1 MEPQT
6 RRPADEGEASS
17 RNVVGATHAFL
28 LDVNEQPEMTRI
40 SAQGADNEALR
51 KSLTEVN
58 ERGQASRT

>member
-1 MEPQT
+1 MELQT

-40 SAQGADNEALR
+40 SARGADNEALR
-51 KSLTEVN
+51 NSLTEVD